1 MRNTWTAGIL
11 ADQNEI
17 PCRINERRR
26 AEQQLCLCVCG
37 WLCGWLYSER
47 LCVNRDLAR
56 ELKSL
61 PRPST
66 SIHPSFSLEWEP
78 GVCACVC
85 LSADDP
91 PARSSHPQVL
101 WRAGGVHACS
111 YPWPPQIPASGG
123 GLSTRKTL
131 TTKADE
137 SRVSAPPT

>member
-1 MRNTWTAGIL
+1 MDSWNSRRPERDPVPDQRTKESGAAAVPVCVWL
-11 ADQNEI
+11 A
-17 PCRINERRR
+17 
-26 AEQQLCLCVCG
+26 L
-37 WLCGWLYSER
+37 WLALLRKTVRESY
-47 LCVNRDLAR
+47 LAR

-111 YPWPPQIPASGG
+111 YPWPPQIPGSGG